1 MAAQAYI
8 EAGQGETFD
17 RTVTWEVGPDRD
29 NRTPVDI
36 TGYSARLQ
44 VRRKHTSADTVF
56 SLTDT
61 DGLTLGDAAGTVQ
74 IQLSATDTAD
84 VSGKYVFDLELESP
98 GGVVTRIVEGVIEFT
113 PEVTR

>member
-1 MAAQAYI
+1 
-8 EAGQGETFD
+8 
-17 RTVTWEVGPDRD
+17 
-29 NRTPVDI
+29 
-36 TGYSARLQ
+36 
-44 VRRKHTSADTVF
+44 VF